1 MTGMRAK
8 DAAAPQPIG
17 QEGVSPYA
25 WYVLAILFLVYV
37 LNFIDRQILAILAE
51 DIKRDLNLTDADIG
65 FLFGTAF
72 GVFYAL
78 FGIPLGRLADSWHRV
93 RLMSIGLAL
102 WSAMTALSGFARS
115 GLTLSGARIG
125 VGIGEATASPA
136 AYSLISDWFP
146 PRLRA
151 TALAIYSSGIYIGGG
166 LSLFIGGLIVER
178 WDRAY
183 PDHSGPM
190 GLAGWQAAF
199 LAVGVPGLI
208 LAILVATLRE
218 PIRGQSE
225 GGGTAGPPPST
236 AGFVTELLTVIPPLS
251 LIGAARRGTHAL
263 VRNVLVL
270 LLVACAVAM
279 LVLLAGEPPAQWAA
293 VGIGVYAVFS
303 WADALR
309 SRDSATFALTFG
321 SRAFVAV
328 VVAYGLN
335 ALVGY
340 SMAAFAPSYARRSFG
355 LSADEVGLWVGLPA
369 AIAGFIGVTMGGRI
383 ADALRRRHVSGRI
396 AVILFGAI
404 APAFFIVA
412 AFTAPSAG
420 LFFLFNV
427 LTIASGSSALGA
439 AAATTQDL
447 VLPRMRGSATAIFFV
462 GTTLLGL
469 AIGPYMAGRISALSG
484 SLATGILSLLVTVPV
499 AALVALLAWRLL
511 PAAEARKAAMAQGS
525 ARV

>member
-1 MTGMRAK
+1 M
-8 DAAAPQPIG
+8 
-17 QEGVSPYA
+17 
-25 WYVLAILFLVYV
+25 
-37 LNFIDRQILAILAE
+37 
-51 DIKRDLNLTDADIG
+51 
-65 FLFGTAF
+65 
-72 GVFYAL
+72 
-78 FGIPLGRLADSWHRV
+78 
-93 RLMSIGLAL
+93 
-102 WSAMTALSGFARS
+102 
-115 GLTLSGARIG
+115 
-125 VGIGEATASPA
+125 
-136 AYSLISDWFP
+136 
-146 PRLRA
+146 
-151 TALAIYSSGIYIGGG
+151 
-166 LSLFIGGLIVER
+166 
-178 WDRAY
+178 
-183 PDHSGPM
+183 
-190 GLAGWQAAF
+190 
-199 LAVGVPGLI
+199 
-208 LAILVATLRE
+208 
-218 PIRGQSE
+218 
-225 GGGTAGPPPST
+225 
-236 AGFVTELLTVIPPLS
+236 
-251 LIGAARRGTHAL
+251 
-263 VRNVLVL
+263 
-270 LLVACAVAM
+270 
-279 LVLLAGEPPAQWAA
+279 
-293 VGIGVYAVFS
+293 
-303 WADALR
+303 
-309 SRDSATFALTFG
+309 TFG

-412 AFTAPSAG
+412 AFTASSAG

-469 AIGPYMAGRISALSG
+469 AIGPYMAGRISSLSG

-511 PAAEARKAAMAQGS
+511 PAAEARKAAMAEGS
-525 ARV
+525 ARA

>member
-8 DAAAPQPIG
+8 DAAAPRPIG
-17 QEGVSPYA
+17 QESVSPYA

-51 DIKRDLNLTDADIG
+51 DIKRDLDLTDADIG

-218 PIRGQSE
+218 PIRGQS
-225 GGGTAGPPPST
+225 
-236 AGFVTELLTVIPPLS
+236 
-251 LIGAARRGTHAL
+251 
-263 VRNVLVL
+263 
-270 LLVACAVAM
+270 
-279 LVLLAGEPPAQWAA
+279 
-293 VGIGVYAVFS
+293 
-303 WADALR
+303 
-309 SRDSATFALTFG
+309 
-321 SRAFVAV
+321 
-328 VVAYGLN
+328 
-335 ALVGY
+335 
-340 SMAAFAPSYARRSFG
+340 
-355 LSADEVGLWVGLPA
+355 
-369 AIAGFIGVTMGGRI
+369 
-383 ADALRRRHVSGRI
+383 
-396 AVILFGAI
+396 
-404 APAFFIVA
+404 
-412 AFTAPSAG
+412 
-420 LFFLFNV
+420 
-427 LTIASGSSALGA
+427 
-439 AAATTQDL
+439 
-447 VLPRMRGSATAIFFV
+447 
-462 GTTLLGL
+462 
-469 AIGPYMAGRISALSG
+469 
-484 SLATGILSLLVTVPV
+484 
-499 AALVALLAWRLL
+499 
-511 PAAEARKAAMAQGS
+511 
-525 ARV
+525 